1 MKKLLTLLMA
11 VTLIMALAACGSSE
25 KAADNKGTDA
35 GAAAGQQ
42 VKLVA
47 SNYEFDQKEYKV
59 KKGEPITITLENK
72 QGIHGVSIK
81 DLSVNLDNNKKTI
94 TLTPDKAGSY
104 PIICSI
110 PCGSGHATMKSV
122 LIVE

>member
-1 MKKLLTLLMA
+1 MKKVLMLLMA
-11 VTLIMALAACGSSE
+11 VTFIMALAACGSSE
-25 KAADNKGTDA
+25 KAADNKGADA
-35 GAAAGQQ
+35 GAATGQQ

-59 KKGEPITITLENK
+59 KKGEPVTITLENK

-81 DLSVNLDNNKKTI
+81 DLSVNLDNNKKTVTI
-94 TLTPDKAGSY
+94 TPDKVGSF

-110 PCGSGHATMKSV
+110 PCGTGHATMKTL